1 MPKIPSICHC
11 HGIAKI
17 FSFHWNVTKRFT
29 GMFQFRE
36 FRASRVPSRP
46 KWVCVCCTVSSLCA
60 IAMECVRR
68 AGKFTAQSKL
78 HVRLPVLQFVCV
90 LMQATSARECE
101 YSQSDQ
107 TKQGTGPWWKLC
119 SNDEREQIFP
129 KEGETIREMNVCDKG
144 NSGCKAEI
152 RAAEWQFHW
161 KLPLCATNM
170 GESKSTYNIT
180 ASKLCSAKEKKC
192 LQPTGVQ

>member
-1 MPKIPSICHC
+1 
-11 HGIAKI
+11 
-17 FSFHWNVTKRFT
+17 
-29 GMFQFRE
+29 
-36 FRASRVPSRP
+36 
-46 KWVCVCCTVSSLCA
+46 
-60 IAMECVRR
+60 MECVRR

-152 RAAEWQFHW
+152 RAAE
-161 KLPLCATNM
+161 
-170 GESKSTYNIT
+170 
-180 ASKLCSAKEKKC
+180 
-192 LQPTGVQ
+192 